1 MSGIGYD
8 CGTYNLI
15 CARRNEDG
23 NKIDCVKEVNA
34 FIELNLEDQNRSF
47 FNVVKGKVPLIERGD
62 KGYVFGQAAIDM
74 ALTMPKLELKR
85 PMSDGCLN
93 PKEKD
98 AFKLLQLMC
107 HSMIGKNVQ
116 DKEVVYYCI
125 PANAINTETNVD
137 FHRDVLADIFKSYKV
152 DGKTLVPYHMNE
164 AMALVYAE
172 LGDKQFTGI
181 GVSFGSGM
189 VNFCYAIYATEASSF
204 SIVNSGDWIDHQA
217 AKATGE
223 TPVFINKVKHKIDL
237 SKQPTDYIE
246 RAIKTQYHLMIE
258 HTVTNIKKAL
268 QTTEKKIRSEQ
279 PIGIIIGGGTAS
291 PNGFVEMFKESIM
304 AAKLPIPIG
313 EIRKPDDHLYA
324 VARGLLVAA
333 EAAQT

>member
-116 DKEVVYYCI
+116 DKEVVYYC
-125 PANAINTETNVD
+125 
-137 FHRDVLADIFKSYKV
+137 
-152 DGKTLVPYHMNE
+152 
-164 AMALVYAE
+164 
-172 LGDKQFTGI
+172 
-181 GVSFGSGM
+181 
-189 VNFCYAIYATEASSF
+189 
-204 SIVNSGDWIDHQA
+204 
-217 AKATGE
+217 
-223 TPVFINKVKHKIDL
+223 
-237 SKQPTDYIE
+237 
-246 RAIKTQYHLMIE
+246 
-258 HTVTNIKKAL
+258 
-268 QTTEKKIRSEQ
+268 
-279 PIGIIIGGGTAS
+279 
-291 PNGFVEMFKESIM
+291 
-304 AAKLPIPIG
+304 
-313 EIRKPDDHLYA
+313 
-324 VARGLLVAA
+324 
-333 EAAQT
+333 